1 MKLQLIES
9 ETTSRITFMGKRL
22 FFYDK
27 GIYHKTEISSPH
39 NILVIDENQNIVS
52 SSSSE
57 ITPNSVISDD
67 DIKSIVEF
75 YNRTGNLTNFYLYE
89 QDI

>member
-1 MKLQLIES
+1 MKILLIETES
-9 ETTSRITFMGKRL
+9 PSRVTFMGKRL
-22 FFYDK
+22 CFYDK
-27 GIYHKTEISSPH
+27 GVYYKTEISNPH
-39 NILVIDENQNIVS
+39 NLFVIDENETIVS
-52 SSSSE
+52 SSSPK